1 MNTIISNQHA
11 KVIAMQSIN
20 RFHDHCGTSHDI
32 RQYIIKDDVS
42 DFISLVVCLHL
53 IIMFK
58 DEQMLSN
65 YLDEIYAEHRSV
77 LLIKFMINYSIIDSQ
92 YVDNST
98 NAQDQCIIHSNSIN
112 ALTCAALW
120 NTNPNI
126 IRILML
132 HGADINSINESG
144 QFPDEISESIPYYNH
159 LRYYIHTNETTCVA
173 YGKRSFNEFID
184 VSNQLRRV
192 AGEGP

>member
-1 MNTIISNQHA
+1 MTAIISNQSA
-11 KVIAMQSIN
+11 KALAIQSIEH
-20 RFHDHCGTSHDI
+20 FHDHCDTTNHI
-32 RQYIIKDDVS
+32 RQYIIKNNVP

-65 YLDEIYAEHRSV
+65 YLDEIYAQYGTT
-77 LLIKFMINYSIIDSQ
+77 LIIKFMINYSIIDTQ

-98 NAQDQCIIHSNSIN
+98 NDQDQSIIHSNSIN

-120 NTNPNI
+120 NTDPNI
-126 IRILML
+126 IRLLML
-132 HGADINSINESG
+132 RGADISSTNESG

-159 LRYYIHTNETTCVA
+159 LRYYIHTNETTCIS
-173 YGKRSFNEFID
+173 YGKRSFNEFAD
-184 VSNQLRRV
+184 VGSQLRRV
-192 AGEGP
+192 AGEGL